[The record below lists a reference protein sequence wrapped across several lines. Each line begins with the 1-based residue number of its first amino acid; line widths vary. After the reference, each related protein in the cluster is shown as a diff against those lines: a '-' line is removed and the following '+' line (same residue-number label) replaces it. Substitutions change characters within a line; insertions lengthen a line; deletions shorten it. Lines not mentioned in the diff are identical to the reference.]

1 MLVTAKYYDGQS
13 SDCHAVTLSRE
24 GETLRIIG
32 SGIDLSCAATAVRLS
47 APLGRLRRTLAL
59 PDGGSCEVET
69 AAVAQLFPNVG
80 QRGTDWL
87 HHWERNLGLA
97 LVALLL
103 TVAAV
108 GLFLHYGVPVLAQQ
122 VARAVPPQSE
132 QQLGEEALAFLD
144 QALLAPTTLPH
155 ARREE
160 LHALFA
166 RMQQQLPETTSTYR
180 LELRQGQALG
190 ANALALPAGIIV
202 VTDEFVTLTQD
213 DEEIIAVLAHEIA
226 HARQR
231 HILRSILQN
240 SAVGVIVASLSGDI
254 TSITSLGAALPTAL
268 VDARYSR
275 QFENEADAAAV
286 AYLKAQQ
293 IPVSRFADILRR
305 LQSEHERRRG
315 SAGNSGIPFGDLFST
330 HPETA
335 ARLERIGKE

>member
-1 MLVTAKYYDGQS
+1 MSVAANYYDGRS
-13 SDCHAVTLSRE
+13 SDCHPVTLSRE
-24 GETLRIIG
+24 GESLRIVG
-32 SGIDLSCAATAVRLS
+32 AGIDLRCAVAAVRLS
-47 APLGRLRRTLAL
+47 PPLGRLRRTLTL
-59 PDGGSCEVET
+59 PDGGSCEVDA
-69 AAVAQLFPNVG
+69 AAVAQLFPANAG
-80 QRGTDWL
+80 ETEWL
-87 HHWERNLGLA
+87 HRWERSLGLA
-97 LVALLL
+97 LTALLL

-108 GLFLHYGVPVLAQQ
+108 GLFLHYGVPVLAKQ

-132 QQLGEEALAFLD
+132 QQLGEEALSFLD

-160 LHALFA
+160 LQALFA
-166 RMQQQLPETTSTYR
+166 GIQQQLPGTSSYR

-190 ANALALPAGIIV
+190 ANALALPAGIII
-202 VTDEFVTLTQD
+202 VTDEFVTLTQHD
-213 DEEIIAVLAHEIA
+213 DEIIAVLAHEIA

-231 HILRSILQN
+231 HVLRSILQN

-293 IPVSRFADILRR
+293 IPVTRFADILQR
-305 LQSEHERRRG
+305 LQKEHERRHG
-315 SAGNSGIPFGDLFST
+315 SAGSQGIPFGDLFST

-335 ARLERIGKE
+335 ARIVRITKE

>member
-1 MLVTAKYYDGQS
+1 MLVQASYYDGQS
-13 SDCHAVTLSRE
+13 SDCHPVTLSRE
-24 GETLRIIG
+24 GETLRIVG
-32 SGIDLSCAATAVRLS
+32 ADIDLSCAAATVRLS
-47 APLGRLRRTLAL
+47 PPLGRLRRTLAL
-59 PDGGSCEVET
+59 PEGGSCEVE
-69 AAVAQLFPNVG
+69 AVAIAQLFPVTEG
-80 QRGTDWL
+80 RGATGL
-87 HHWERNLGLA
+87 HRWERSLGLA
-97 LVALLL
+97 LTALLL
-103 TVAAV
+103 TLAVV
-108 GLFLHYGVPVLAQQ
+108 GLFLHYGVPVLARQ

-132 QQLGEEALAFLD
+132 QVMGEEALTFLD
-144 QALLAPTTLPH
+144 RALLSPTTLPH

-166 RMQQQLPETTSTYR
+166 GMQQQLPGTSSYR

-202 VTDEFVTLTQD
+202 VTDEFVTLTKD
-213 DEEIIAVLAHEIA
+213 DEEIVAVLAHEIA

-231 HILRSILQN
+231 HVLRSILQN
-240 SAVGVIVASLSGDI
+240 SAVGVIVASLSGDL

-286 AYLKAQQ
+286 VYLKAQQ
-293 IPVSRFADILRR
+293 IPVSRFADILQR

-315 SAGNSGIPFGDLFST
+315 SAGSQGIPFGDLFST

-335 ARLERIGKE
+335 ARIERISQE

>member
-1 MLVTAKYYDGQS
+1 MEVPASYYDGQS
-13 SDCHAVTLSRE
+13 SDCHPVTLSRD
-24 GETLRIIG
+24 GERVRIIG

-47 APLGRLRRTLAL
+47 PPLGRLRRTLSL
-59 PDGGSCEVET
+59 PEGGICEVE
-69 AAVAQLFPNVG
+69 AAAIAQLFPATEG
-80 QRGTDWL
+80 RGATGL
-87 HHWERNLGLA
+87 HRWERSLGLA
-97 LVALLL
+97 LTALLL
-103 TVAAV
+103 AVAAV
-108 GLFLHYGVPVLAQQ
+108 GLFLHYGVPVLARQ

-144 QALLAPTTLPH
+144 QALLGPTTLPH

-160 LHALFA
+160 LQALFA
-166 RMQQQLPETTSTYR
+166 GMQQQLPGTSAYR

-231 HILRSILQN
+231 HVLRSILQN
-240 SAVGVIVASLSGDI
+240 SAVGVIIASLTGDL

-286 AYLKAQQ
+286 AYLKMQQ
-293 IPVSRFADILRR
+293 IPVSRFADILQR
-305 LQSEHERRRG
+305 LQTEHERRRG
-315 SAGNSGIPFGDLFST
+315 SAGSAGVPFGDLFST

>member
-1 MLVTAKYYDGQS
+1 MLVKASYYDGQS

-24 GETLRIIG
+24 GETLRIVG
-32 SGIDLSCAATAVRLS
+32 SGIDLSCAAAAVRLS
-47 APLGRLRRTLAL
+47 PPLGRLRRTLTL
-59 PDGGSCEVET
+59 PNGGICEVEST
-69 AAVAQLFPNVG
+69 TVEQLFPG
-80 QRGTDWL
+80 PKRGTTTWL
-87 HHWERNLGLA
+87 HRWERSLGLA
-97 LVALLL
+97 LTALLL

-132 QQLGEEALAFLD
+132 RMLGEEALAFLD

-166 RMQQQLPETTSTYR
+166 RIQQQLPETRTYR

-190 ANALALPAGIIV
+190 ANALALPAGIII

-213 DEEIIAVLAHEIA
+213 DEEIVAVLAHEIA

-240 SAVGVIVASLSGDI
+240 SAVGVIVASLSGDL

-286 AYLKAQQ
+286 AYLKTQQ
-293 IPVSRFADILRR
+293 IPVSRFADILQR

-315 SAGNSGIPFGDLFST
+315 SAGSQGIPFGDLFST

-335 ARLERIGKE
+335 ARLERISQE

>member
-1 MLVTAKYYDGQS
+1 MKVPASYYDGQS
-13 SDCHAVTLSRE
+13 SDCHPVILSRD
-24 GETLRIIG
+24 GESLRIIG

-47 APLGRLRRTLAL
+47 PPLGRLRRTLAL
-59 PDGGSCEVET
+59 PDGGICEVET
-69 AAVAQLFPNVG
+69 AAIAQLFPATEG
-80 QRGTDWL
+80 RGPTGL
-87 HHWERNLGLA
+87 HRWERSLSLA
-97 LVALLL
+97 LTALLL

-144 QALLAPTTLPH
+144 QALLSPTRLPH

-160 LHALFA
+160 VRALFA
-166 RMQQQLPETTSTYR
+166 RMQQQLPGTSTYR

-190 ANALALPAGIIV
+190 ANALALPAGIII
-202 VTDEFVTLTQD
+202 VTDEFVDLTEH
-213 DEEIIAVLAHEIA
+213 DEEIVAVLAHEIA

-231 HILRSILQN
+231 HVLRSILQN
-240 SAVGVIVASLSGDI
+240 SAVGVIIASLSGDI

-315 SAGNSGIPFGDLFST
+315 SAGSAAIPFGDLFST
-330 HPETA
+330 HPETT
-335 ARLERIGKE
+335 ARIERIGKK

>member
-1 MLVTAKYYDGQS
+1 MLVTASYYDGRS

-24 GETLRIIG
+24 GESLRIIG
-32 SGIDLSCAATAVRLS
+32 SSIDLSCAAAAVRLS
-47 APLGRLRRTLAL
+47 PPLGRLRRTLAL
-59 PDGGSCEVET
+59 PDGGLCEVEA
-69 AAVAQLFPNVG
+69 AAVAQLFPATEG
-80 QRGTDWL
+80 RGATGL
-87 HHWERNLGLA
+87 HRWERSLGLA
-97 LVALLL
+97 MTALLL
-103 TVAAV
+103 TLAVV

-132 QQLGEEALAFLD
+132 QVMGEEALTFLD
-144 QALLAPTTLPH
+144 RALLGPTTLPH

-160 LHALFA
+160 VQALFA
-166 RMQQQLPETTSTYR
+166 GMQQQLPGTSTYR

-202 VTDEFVTLTQD
+202 VTDEFITLTKD

-231 HILRSILQN
+231 HVLRSILQN

-293 IPVSRFADILRR
+293 IPVTRFADILLR
-305 LQSEHERRRG
+305 LQKEHERRHG
-315 SAGNSGIPFGDLFST
+315 SAGSTGIPFGDLFST

-335 ARLERIGKE
+335 ARLERIGQE

>member
-1 MLVTAKYYDGQS
+1 MLVTANYYDGQS

-24 GETLRIIG
+24 GESLRITG
-32 SGIDLSCAATAVRLS
+32 ANIDLSCAAAAVRLS
-47 APLGRLRRTLAL
+47 PPLGRLRRTLTL
-59 PDGGSCEVET
+59 PDGGSCEVEA
-69 AAVAQLFPNVG
+69 AAVAQLFPAVE

-87 HHWERNLGLA
+87 HRWERSLGLT
-97 LVALLL
+97 LTALLL

-108 GLFLHYGVPVLAQQ
+108 GLFLHYGVPVLARQ

-132 QQLGEEALAFLD
+132 QKMGEEALAFLD
-144 QALLAPTTLPH
+144 QALLGPTTLPH

-160 LHALFA
+160 LQALFA
-166 RMQQQLPETTSTYR
+166 RMQQQLPGTGTYR

-231 HILRSILQN
+231 HVLRSILQN
-240 SAVGVIVASLSGDI
+240 SAVGVIIASLSGDI

-286 AYLKAQQ
+286 AYLKTQQ
-293 IPVSRFADILRR
+293 IPVTRFADILQR
-305 LQSEHERRRG
+305 LQKEHERRRG
-315 SAGNSGIPFGDLFST
+315 SAGSAGIPFGDLFST

-335 ARLERIGKE
+335 ARLERINQE